1 MRRIAFFTLA
11 ALSLAACSSESTAP
25 DSPDLAFG
33 AALTGTA
40 LTIAGGYEADIYQT
54 RLFNGLPDSLKLSA
68 DQEARIRALV
78 VAFEAATKADRDALN
93 ALLRQ
98 AGNGGRPSREAMR
111 EALTKGAPIIA
122 RLQAAGNKLKADIDA
137 ILTAEQRAWIA
148 ANAPKRCRP
157 DQFPALSDAQ
167 KAQIRA
173 LEQSFQNAN
182 KADLDAVKAAF
193 EEARGKSREDAA
205 KILERVA
212 ANRARLE
219 SARKQLREAIS
230 GVLTPEQKASG
241 CLPLG

>member
-1 MRRIAFFTLA
+1 MRRIAIITLA

-25 DSPDLAFG
+25 DSPALAFGSALTG
-33 AALTGTA
+33 AALTM
-40 LTIAGGYEADIYQT
+40 AGGYEAEVYQN
-54 RLFNGLPDSLKLSA
+54 RLFNALPDSLKLSA
-68 DQEARIRALV
+68 DQEAKIKALV
-78 VAFEAATKADRDALN
+78 AAFEAATKADRDALD
-93 ALLRQ
+93 ALLRD
-98 AGNGGRPSREAMR
+98 AGKGGRPTREAMR
-111 EALTKGAPIIA
+111 DALAKGAPIMA
-122 RLQAAGNKLKADIDA
+122 RLQAAGNKLKTDIDA

-219 SARKQLREAIS
+219 TARKALRDAIS
-230 GVLTPEQKASG
+230 GVLTAEQKASG